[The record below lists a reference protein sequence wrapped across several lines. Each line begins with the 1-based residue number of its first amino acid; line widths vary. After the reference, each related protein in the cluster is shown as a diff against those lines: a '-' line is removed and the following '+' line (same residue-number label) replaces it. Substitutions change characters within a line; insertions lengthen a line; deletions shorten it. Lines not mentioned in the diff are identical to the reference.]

1 MSAIRTEGLQDQIG
15 VLYPPYHI
23 VFKFF
28 VMHSVRNI
36 EMAEESFVI
45 ALSLSQK
52 GADLIPVS
60 RLCRRHSVYLCFL
73 SRQNAQAAIR
83 IPYLSATISTILN
96 VRKFSPNSLIEAL

>member
-28 VMHSVRNI
+28 VRHSVKSV
-36 EMAEESFVI
+36 EMGEESFVI

-52 GADLIPVS
+52 GTDLIPVS
-60 RLCRRHSVYLCFL
+60 GLCKRRSVCLCL
-73 SRQNAQAAIR
+73 WAVRMPKRAVR
-83 IPYLSATISTILN
+83 VPYLNATISTILN
-96 VRKFSPNSLIEAL
+96 VRKISPNSLIEAL

>member
-28 VMHSVRNI
+28 VRHSVKSV
-36 EMAEESFVI
+36 EMGEESFVI

-52 GADLIPVS
+52 GTDLIPVS
-60 RLCRRHSVYLCFL
+60 GLCKGHSVCLCFL
-73 SRQNAQAAIR
+73 SRQNAQAGR
-83 IPYLSATISTILN
+83 QGFLSQCHHIYHSQCKKIFAKL
-96 VRKFSPNSLIEAL
+96 AH